1 MIINRDDI
9 EQMAQRYR
17 GLFINSVL
25 GAKPA
30 LLVGTNSIN
39 GDSNLAVMSSAFHL
53 GANPPLVGLIIRPS
67 ESPRHTLNNILATG
81 YYTINHVPP
90 QYIEA
95 AHQTSARY
103 PEDQCEFKAVGLSK
117 KYLRDFAAP
126 FVEQSTIALGLKL
139 REDHK
144 LTINNTHMII
154 GEIQLIELPAK
165 VLGDDGFVDIAANDS
180 IAATGLDS
188 YARIQALRR
197 LSYAKIGQWP
207 KTIDVP

>member
-1 MIINRDDI
+1 MIINHDDI
-9 EQMAQRYR
+9 EQMEQRYR

-30 LLVGTNSIN
+30 LLVGTSNISGN
-39 GDSNLAVMSSAFHL
+39 SNLAVMSSVFHI

-81 YYTINHVPP
+81 YYTLNHVLP
-90 QYIEA
+90 QYIDA

-117 KYLRDFAAP
+117 KYHSDFAAP

-139 REDHK
+139 MEEHK

-154 GEIQLIELPAK
+154 GEIRLVELPST

-180 IAATGLDS
+180 IAVTGLDS
-188 YARIQALRR
+188 YARIQALKR
-197 LSYAKIGQWP
+197 LSYAKLGQ
-207 KTIDVP
+207 ID

>member
-1 MIINRDDI
+1 MIINHDDI
-9 EQMAQRYR
+9 EQMEQRYR

-30 LLVGTNSIN
+30 LLVGTSSIS
-39 GDSNLAVMSSAFHL
+39 GKSNLAVMSSVFHI

-67 ESPRHTLNNILATG
+67 ESPRHTLNNILATS
-81 YYTINHVPP
+81 YYTLNHISP
-90 QYIEA
+90 QYIDA

-117 KYLRDFAAP
+117 KYHSDFAAP

-139 REDHK
+139 MEEHK

-154 GEIQLIELPAK
+154 GEIRLIELPST

-180 IAATGLDS
+180 IAVTGLDS
-188 YARIQALRR
+188 YARIQALKR
-197 LSYAKIGQWP
+197 LSYAKLGQ
-207 KTIDVP
+207 ID

>member
-9 EQMAQRYR
+9 EQMEQRYR

-39 GDSNLAVMSSAFHL
+39 GDSNLAVMSSAFHV

-81 YYTINHVPP
+81 YYTLNHVSP

-103 PEDQCEFKAVGLSK
+103 PADQCEFEAVGLSK
-117 KYLRDFAAP
+117 KYLHDFSAP

-139 REDHK
+139 REEHR
-144 LTINNTHMII
+144 LAINNTHMII

-188 YARIQALRR
+188 YVRIQALRR
-197 LSYAKIGQWP
+197 LSYAKLGQWP
-207 KTIDVP
+207 KAIE

>member
-1 MIINRDDI
+1 MIINHDDI
-9 EQMAQRYR
+9 AKMDQRYR

-30 LLVGTNSIN
+30 LMVGSNNIY
-39 GDSNLAVMSSAFHL
+39 GDPNLAVMSSAFHL

-81 YYTINHVPP
+81 YYTLNHVPP

-117 KYLRDFAAP
+117 KYLGDFAAP

-139 REDHK
+139 MEEHK

-154 GEIQLIELPAK
+154 GEIQLIELPSK

-188 YARIQALRR
+188 YGRIQAVTR
-197 LSYAKIGQWP
+197 LSYAKVDQWP
-207 KTIDVP
+207 KKLE